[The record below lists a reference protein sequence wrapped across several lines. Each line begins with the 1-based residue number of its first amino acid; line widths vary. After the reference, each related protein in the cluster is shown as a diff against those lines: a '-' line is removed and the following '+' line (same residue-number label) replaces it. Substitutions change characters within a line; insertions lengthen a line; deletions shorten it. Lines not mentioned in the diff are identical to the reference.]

1 MMVNTAKNLGIGKG
15 FRLYCC
21 FILLLHLA
29 VVKFFTFISL
39 QARIKAKPLIRMT
52 YSNGYKSRYHQQLQ
66 QQQQQQQQAQV
77 CNSPTR
83 GVNCLSVCLEGGME
97 SMHLLINADFISH
110 FIVLCLG
117 RYEYS
122 CWGVHTI
129 LTPAYNVCAMIY
141 YVQNGIY
148 MINM

>member
-21 FILLLHLA
+21 FILLLYLA

-66 QQQQQQQQAQV
+66 QQQQQQQQQAQV
-77 CNSPTR
+77 CKSPTR
-83 GVNCLSVCLEGGME
+83 GV
-97 SMHLLINADFISH
+97 
-110 FIVLCLG
+110 
-117 RYEYS
+117 
-122 CWGVHTI
+122 
-129 LTPAYNVCAMIY
+129 
-141 YVQNGIY
+141 
-148 MINM
+148 

>member
-1 MMVNTAKNLGIGKG
+1 MMVNTAKNLGTGKG

-21 FILLLHLA
+21 FILLLYLA

-66 QQQQQQQQAQV
+66 QQQQQQQQQAQV

-83 GVNCLSVCLEGGME
+83 GV
-97 SMHLLINADFISH
+97 
-110 FIVLCLG
+110 
-117 RYEYS
+117 
-122 CWGVHTI
+122 
-129 LTPAYNVCAMIY
+129 
-141 YVQNGIY
+141 
-148 MINM
+148 

>member
-1 MMVNTAKNLGIGKG
+1 MMANTAKNLGIGKG

-21 FILLLHLA
+21 FIFVLYLA

-77 CNSPTR
+77 CNRPTR
-83 GVNCLSVCLEGGME
+83 GGKLSQCVSGRGDGKHAFIDQCRLYITFYCTLFGEIWVQ
-97 SMHLLINADFISH
+97 LLRGTH
-110 FIVLCLG
+110 
-117 RYEYS
+117 
-122 CWGVHTI
+122 HTDSRI
-129 LTPAYNVCAMIY
+129 
-141 YVQNGIY
+141 
-148 MINM
+148 

>member
-1 MMVNTAKNLGIGKG
+1 MMVNIAKTLGIGKG

-21 FILLLHLA
+21 FILLLYLA

-83 GVNCLSVCLEGGME
+83 GVLCLSVFLEGGME
-97 SMHLLINADFISH
+97 SMISH